1 MICRCL
7 HQVPQQAVC
16 TYLTL
21 VIDFA
26 EKLLGTVKVS
36 VVATRLPP
44 VAATATAAARERN
57 ATYRSRRVPEISHKA
72 SFLIMQAKS
81 SRSSTLSGPSESC
94 DAYRTGWEKKRVGTT
109 SGIEAFTLLGIVTS
123 LAHPIRV
130 PILGNLLIPV
140 NIKWVP
146 SERKKKVRLFSS

>member
-1 MICRCL
+1 MSLLTSSSTTGGLYLYLPYLSNRLCGK
-7 HQVPQQAVC
+7 VT
-16 TYLTL
+16 TY
-21 VIDFA
+21 
-26 EKLLGTVKVS
+26 LGTVQVS

-94 DAYRTGWEKKRVGTT
+94 DAYRTGWEKKTSRYYLRYRSFHISGHCNVSGSPDSSSHSGQSVDPSQYQVG
-109 SGIEAFTLLGIVTS
+109 AQ
-123 LAHPIRV
+123 
-130 PILGNLLIPV
+130 
-140 NIKWVP
+140 
-146 SERKKKVRLFSS
+146 